1 MTLPKPI
8 NTQVERYLGGLS
20 KFDKIKNPIKLSAN
34 ESALGASP
42 KAIKAFENDKDMVFK
57 YPESDSNSLRDVIS
71 KKFNIDFNRI
81 ICGAGSDQI
90 FDLTCKLFLKPNDEV
105 IVSEFGFI
113 MHRIYSSLC
122 GAKVLFAKEKNFTTS
137 VEEILKMTTTKTK
150 IVSRGNKISI
160 KGNKTQLLEVE
171 KIILSLIIH
180 FNKFGKI
187 DNKTISNHIR
197 NGSSNEEKDV
207 IVFGSNGKKILAKT
221 SNQKKIV
228 TLIKTN
234 DLVFVIGPAGTG
246 KTYVS
251 VALALK
257 ALKDKS
263 IKKIIITRPV
273 VEAGENLGFLPGD
286 LQEKIEP
293 YLRPIY
299 DALQDM
305 LPINKI
311 KKYIENKTIEIAPI
325 AYMRGR
331 TLKNAFVLLDEAQNT
346 TPSQLKMFLTR
357 LGPNSKMIVTGDISQ
372 IDLIKNQKSG
382 LKDAIKRFKNINGI
396 EFTSLDNTDVLR
408 HSLVKKILEKY

>member
-1 MTLPKPI
+1 M
-8 NTQVERYLGGLS
+8 VEKIIDLKDIELVNFLGIHNNNIQ
-20 KFDKIKNPIKLSAN
+20 KI
-34 ESALGASP
+34 ESAFP
-42 KAIKAFENDKDMVFK
+42 
-57 YPESDSNSLRDVIS
+57 
-71 KKFNIDFNRI
+71 
-81 ICGAGSDQI
+81 
-90 FDLTCKLFLKPNDEV
+90 
-105 IVSEFGFI
+105 
-113 MHRIYSSLC
+113 
-122 GAKVLFAKEKNFTTS
+122 
-137 VEEILKMTTTKTK
+137 KTK

-160 KGNKTQLLEVE
+160 KGNKAQLLEVE

-180 FNKFGKI
+180 CNKFGKI
-187 DNKTISNHIR
+187 DKKTISNHII

-207 IVFGSNGKKILAKT
+207 IVFGSDGKKILAKT

-228 TLIKTN
+228 TLIKAN

-257 ALKDKS
+257 ALKNKS

-286 LQEKIEP
+286 LQEKIDP

-331 TLKNAFVLLDEAQNT
+331 TLKNAFILLDEAQNT

-372 IDLIKNQKSG
+372 IDLLKHQQSG
-382 LKDAIKRFKNINGI
+382 LIDAIKRFKNINGI
-396 EFTSLDNTDVLR
+396 EFTTLDNTDVLR
-408 HSLVKKILEKY
+408 HSIVKRILEKY